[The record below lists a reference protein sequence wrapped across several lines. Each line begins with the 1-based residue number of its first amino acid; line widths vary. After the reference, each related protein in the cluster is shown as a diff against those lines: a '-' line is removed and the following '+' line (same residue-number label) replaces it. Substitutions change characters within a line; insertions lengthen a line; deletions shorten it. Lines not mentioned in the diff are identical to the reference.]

1 MTAVNRVGARMILLD
16 DEDRV
21 LLIEETG
28 EDPLGNWHHWLTP
41 GGGVEAQESLTE
53 AATREVVE
61 ETGVRVVLPPDAMPY
76 HVQQRRWSWR
86 GVTYDQTDHLFAAR
100 VSQAFDPMPAGLTE
114 MELETVSGARWWSAA
129 EIRDSDQTFL
139 TPDIADLVGRIA
151 ADDGVVRPQ
160 FRPAGRVLVID
171 EAGRVLLIK
180 LQSGPGPLETNWVAP
195 GGGCDD
201 GETPAQA
208 AGRELA
214 EETGIRADFAA
225 VEPASVERA
234 VFPFGGRLYDQV
246 DYFFPLRVTEHPAI
260 DETGL
265 NDRERAM
272 TVEYRWWSPDELRAT
287 SDRYWPFDLV
297 DVIERLQRANG
308 MG

>member
-1 MTAVNRVGARMILLD
+1 MILLD

-53 AATREVVE
+53 AATREVIE
-61 ETGVRVVLPPDAMPY
+61 ETGVRVVLATDATPY

-100 VSQAFDPMPAGLTE
+100 VSQAFEPAPTGLTE
-114 MELETVSGARWWSAA
+114 MELETVSGARWWSAE
-129 EIRDSDQTFL
+129 EIRHSDQTFL
-139 TPDIADLVGRIA
+139 TPDIADLVARIA
-151 ADDGVVRPQ
+151 TDDGVVRPQ

-171 EAGRVLLIK
+171 PAGRVLLIK
-180 LQSGPGPLETNWVAP
+180 LQSGPGARETNWVAP

-201 GETPAQA
+201 GEVPAQA
-208 AGRELA
+208 AARELA
-214 EETGIRADFAA
+214 EETGIQADFAA
-225 VEPASVERA
+225 VAPVFVERA
-234 VFPFGGRLYDQV
+234 VFPFGGRPYDQV
-246 DYFFPLRVTEHPAI
+246 DYFFPLWVADHPVI

-272 TVEYRWWSPDELRAT
+272 IVEYRWWSADDLRAT
-287 SDRYWPFDLV
+287 SERYWPFDLV
-297 DVIERLQRANG
+297 DVIERLQRSNG
-308 MG
+308 TG